1 MSTEKTVTHSEEDF
15 HLVMKTAEDVIELLY
30 DTGIEPSLAC
40 AAAGVAFATGCF
52 VNGKSLNTSID
63 LVTQF
68 YNYTKQEAEK
78 KNEAN
83 K

>member
-1 MSTEKTVTHSEEDF
+1 MSTETKQEADF
-15 HLVMKTAEDVIELLY
+15 KLVMESAADIISLLQ
-30 DTGIEPSLAC
+30 DKGVDPHQAC

-52 VNGKSLNTSID
+52 FNGKSLEASIK

-68 YNYTKQEAEK
+68 YNHTKQESGK
-78 KNEAN
+78 KNEAD